1 MSQRLHT
8 SPVGLIKLM
17 VVAAIVSAAAHSNA
31 SVAADL
37 RFAVGRSELID
48 APGVERVAIGDGA
61 IAQVEVIDATD
72 QVLLIGL
79 APGRTDL
86 RIWSDN
92 QRSQYREVAVVAREH
107 SQQAS
112 DVEYLANRIAGVALD
127 NIDGQWVMTGQPSSQ
142 RATRRL
148 AQLIKA
154 HPSVGDFTDPPDLA
168 ATPTVQ
174 LQARF
179 VELRKSAMQQ
189 IGLKWNTQSPGIRFS
204 YASDFQTNDYFRN
217 NPGDFLPT
225 DQLPLDIGQANRH
238 LGVGLKLSA
247 MIDLLDESGKAQVIA
262 EPMLS
267 TMSGSSAEFQAGG
280 EVPIPVRGEQGDTN
294 VTFKDYGI
302 LLKVAPEVTHSGFIR
317 TRIEVEVSDIDES
330 VSVLGVPGF
339 SVRNARTQMNGPS
352 GQTLLIAGLIDEK
365 QSEAVSQLPGLG
377 NLPVIGK
384 LFQSR
389 RFQNDET
396 ELVVL
401 ITPRI
406 TRAQTT
412 TKASAAPREIKAE
425 PASRQGIREPTQ
437 TKPQA
442 PALLPLSG
450 GF

>member
-1 MSQRLHT
+1 MSQPLQATFGWPIRLILVT
-8 SPVGLIKLM
+8 
-17 VVAAIVSAAAHSNA
+17 AILSASVHNIA
-31 SVAADL
+31 VAADL
-37 RFAVGRSELID
+37 RFSVGRSELID

-61 IAQVEVIDATD
+61 IAQVEVIDTTD

-86 RIWSDN
+86 RIWSKT
-92 QRSQYREVAVVAREH
+92 QRSQYLEVEIVERER
-107 SQQAS
+107 SNQAS
-112 DVEYLANRIAGVALD
+112 DVEYLASRIAGVALE
-127 NIDGQWVMTGQPSSQ
+127 NINGQWVMTGQPSNPT
-142 RATRRL
+142 AARRL
-148 AQLIKA
+148 TQLIEA

-189 IGLKWNTQSPGIRFS
+189 IGLKWNTQSPGISFS
-204 YASDFQTNDYFRN
+204 YASDLQTNDSFRN
-217 NPGDFLPT
+217 DLGDFLPN

-247 MIDLLDESGKAQVIA
+247 MIDLLDDSGQAQIIA

-267 TMSGSSAEFQAGG
+267 TMSGASAQFQAGG

-302 LLKVAPEVTHSGFIR
+302 LLKVAPQVTNSGLIR
-317 TRIEVEVSDIDES
+317 TRVEVEVSDIDES

-339 SVRNARTQMNGPS
+339 SVRNAQTEMNGPS

-365 QSEAVSQLPGLG
+365 QSQAVSQLPGLG
-377 NLPVIGK
+377 NLPIIGR

-406 TRAQTT
+406 TRAQTAT
-412 TKASAAPREIKAE
+412 RESAAQPERKAE
-425 PASRQGIREPTQ
+425 RMRRESVREPTP
-437 TKPQA
+437 TKAQA
-442 PALLPLSG
+442 PTLLPLSG